1 MEQITVKEKG
11 KELHYSYED
20 IMNYHGVG
28 FPAGVAY
35 AFQAMRRA
43 FPLLADGEAPE
54 RREIVVRT
62 AFTGLGGRDAFE
74 MVTRCV
80 SDGRYHVDSDM
91 PEARSAVESPG
102 GHYFF
107 RFRYRDKSIAAK
119 LLPEF
124 GHEEFNR
131 ISAKTEK
138 TPEDLQTLA
147 RMRLELAE
155 RVLKATPEAVYELT

>member
-1 MEQITVKEKG
+1 MEHITVRENG
-11 KELHYSYED
+11 KTIRISYEE
-20 IMNYHGVG
+20 IMKYHGVG
-28 FPAGVAY
+28 YPGGAAY
-35 AFQAMRRA
+35 ALKVMQRV
-43 FPLLADGEAPE
+43 FPLLDGGQPPE
-54 RREIVVRT
+54 RRELVIET
-62 AFTGLGGRDAFE
+62 AFTGKGGRDAFE

-102 GHYFF
+102 GHYYF

-124 GHEEFNR
+124 GHEEFNC

-138 TPEDLQTLA
+138 TPEDLQTLT

-155 RVLKATPEAVYELT
+155 RVLKAAPEAVYELT